1 MSFMY
6 RSIWVSSSL
15 HVFRLNEDG
24 LRIIMYYNNIVYGL
38 KRNYRAMLRMAEGNN
53 ISYPYTIF
61 VGTQAKE
68 ELGAD
73 LMV

>member
-1 MSFMY
+1 
-6 RSIWVSSSL
+6 
-15 HVFRLNEDG
+15 
-24 LRIIMYYNNIVYGL
+24 MYYNNIVYGL